1 MADAKRVLVAEDHPR
16 TRHAWVELI
25 ASWGFKVE
33 AAEDGQRAID
43 LLASFEPHILLLDLK
58 LPVKDGLGVLSE
70 IRQRGIS
77 ITTIVISGEGDIPDA
92 VQAIKLGAYDYLR
105 KPVDPPRLRQTLN
118 NLSEHLAVSEEN
130 QRLRLRLMGV
140 CELGP
145 IIGQSQAMRRVM
157 ALVEQAAPSSASVI
171 IQGDSGTGKE
181 IVART
186 IHESSPRRNGPYVAI
201 NCAALPEG
209 LLESE
214 LFGQER
220 GAFTGADQRRAGCF
234 ELANGGTLLLDEI
247 TEMKPELQ
255 AKLLRVIEDRKL
267 RRVGGSSDIALNV
280 RVLAATNRDLG
291 EAIRAGRLRED
302 LYYRLNVFT
311 IALPRL
317 SERLDDL
324 PVLADHFVREFA
336 RANSKQV
343 SGVDNA
349 CLAALKTRSWPG
361 NARELRNVIE
371 RAVIVSAG
379 PLITV
384 ADLPAE
390 GALPPPPVQTA
401 PALRTPETSATTH
414 AGQAAPATDAPAA
427 GLPVGQPLREVER
440 QLILKT
446 LEMAGGNRVRAAE
459 ILGISPKTLYNKLGR
474 YNAKSDSEP
483 EPADEVYES
492 GLRALIWRNS
502 GYGPADQNRRDLCSP
517 AAARGAGGQRH
528 RGQPRGRRDG
538 RGPGRFGQRAGQ
550 RDLRADPHRPR
561 TFAGRSGGGAPPGQ
575 VASRP
580 AFLLKRVWQGRSL
593 CPGGD
598 AQRRFDR
605 GDRRRRGEWRTAA
618 AVCGA

>member
-33 AAEDGQRAID
+33 AVEDGQRAIE

-58 LPVKDGLGVLSE
+58 LPVKDGLAVLSE
-70 IRQRGIS
+70 IRQRGLP

-118 NLSEHLAVSEEN
+118 NLSDHLAVSEEN

-140 CELGP
+140 GELGP

-214 LFGQER
+214 LFGHER

-291 EAIRAGRLRED
+291 EAIHAGRLRED

-336 RANSKQV
+336 RANSKQI

-349 CLAALKTRSWPG
+349 CLEALKARAWPG

-379 PLITV
+379 PLITI

-401 PALRTPETSATTH
+401 LAPRTPETSASIH
-414 AGQAAPATDAPAA
+414 AEPAAPATDDPAA

-483 EPADEVYES
+483 EPADEV
-492 GLRALIWRNS
+492 
-502 GYGPADQNRRDLCSP
+502 
-517 AAARGAGGQRH
+517 
-528 RGQPRGRRDG
+528 
-538 RGPGRFGQRAGQ
+538 
-550 RDLRADPHRPR
+550 
-561 TFAGRSGGGAPPGQ
+561 
-575 VASRP
+575 
-580 AFLLKRVWQGRSL
+580 
-593 CPGGD
+593 
-598 AQRRFDR
+598 
-605 GDRRRRGEWRTAA
+605 
-618 AVCGA
+618 